1 MSSAQIL
8 YKQVNL
14 LPPAIAK
21 TVRLRRV
28 FFAWF
33 VIVSSAFAVLVS
45 TVIVVGL
52 NCQKLRQRNEQL
64 AAAAMPLMDLR
75 RDVIQL
81 RVENERRNQWCDY
94 VETAKPNDDMLQSL
108 TAIAARTDDAVLI
121 DTVFLRLPVEH
132 GGDMDSPPEWA
143 MPKLELTARVPLASS
158 ASGWVERL
166 SQSDRIQS
174 PVLTDDNDLVQLNA
188 LRNQGN
194 ATRRVE
200 LLAVPAFT
208 GVLP

>member
-28 FFAWF
+28 FLAWF

-121 DTVFLRLPVEH
+121 DTVFSEA
-132 GGDMDSPPEWA
+132 SFTSA
-143 MPKLELTARVPLASS
+143 AIQQYLAISCTTPILSKESS
-158 ASGWVERL
+158 
-166 SQSDRIQS
+166 I
-174 PVLTDDNDLVQLNA
+174 N
-188 LRNQGN
+188 
-194 ATRRVE
+194 
-200 LLAVPAFT
+200 
-208 GVLP
+208 